1 MRPTPHDFPA
11 FAQTYIQ
18 KVGED
23 DILETLI
30 ASQRALEI
38 QLESIPDMLADHA
51 YAEGKWSVRQV
62 LRHVIDT
69 ERIFG
74 YRALC
79 FARGEHQPLPSF
91 DEGEYAGAADDAL
104 SELAALKEEFLLV
117 RRSTTA
123 LFRSFPS
130 GIFER
135 SGTVGETRVTVN
147 ALAYM
152 IIGHWRHHAVL
163 FRERY
168 GIGLPGVET

>member
-1 MRPTPHDFPA
+1 MRPSPQDFPA

-18 KVGED
+18 KVGEE

-38 QLESIPDMLADHA
+38 QLETIPDMLADHA
-51 YAEGKWSVRQV
+51 YAVGKWSVRQV

-69 ERIFG
+69 ERIFS

-79 FARGEHQPLPSF
+79 FARGEQQPLPSF
-91 DEGEYAGAADDAL
+91 DEGEYAGAADAAL
-104 SELAALKEEFLLV
+104 SDLAALKEEFLLV
-117 RRSTTA
+117 RRSTIF

-130 GIFER
+130 GILKR
-135 SGTVGETRVTVN
+135 SGTVGGSRVTVH

-152 IIGHWRHHAVL
+152 IIGHWRHHAAL

-168 GIGLPGVET
+168 GIGLPDIDA